1 MIDTRFLITFITASA
16 HTLNALSKA
25 CKIFL
30 KEKVKKKKKQLHFL
44 KVLLTHDRQ
53 FSLVLNILLHII
65 YGLWY
70 AP

>member
-30 KEKVKKKKKQLHFL
+30 KEKVKKKKTAAFL
-44 KVLLTHDRQ
+44 KSTPH
-53 FSLVLNILLHII
+53 S
-65 YGLWY
+65 
-70 AP
+70 